1 MFNKPT
7 VFIDPSY
14 SDYYQDRLFDS
25 TNQQL
30 NRDDG
35 LSPFHRLHAALKDKK
50 ICLHTADFLLKGE
63 VVSPVNNYYSLGLL
77 NNYMRLVGDS
87 RVKLCGFLIME
98 PPVVAPHL
106 YKALPTLTRHF
117 ERVYVHNIDGDG
129 YSLKDVDKSKLRKFY
144 WPQPFKDV
152 LYAYWEKKSR
162 LNRIVV
168 INGNHIPRSLKGQ
181 LYSKRIHA
189 MVNLAKLGIVDLYG
203 RGWNKWWSHRSMWP
217 PYWFNYKTLMSIYK
231 GACVSKYEVL
241 SNYRFSLCFENM
253 EMSGYVTEKIFDCF
267 YTGTIPIYLG
277 AKDITSLI
285 PAGAF
290 IDMRK
295 FNSWDEILDFTM
307 AMSESD
313 VSNMR
318 QIGRDFIK
326 SPAALKYY
334 NSLLSIFDECN
345 LE

>member
-1 MFNKPT
+1 
-7 VFIDPSY
+7 
-14 SDYYQDRLFDS
+14 
-25 TNQQL
+25 
-30 NRDDG
+30 
-35 LSPFHRLHAALKDKK
+35 
-50 ICLHTADFLLKGE
+50 
-63 VVSPVNNYYSLGLL
+63 
-77 NNYMRLVGDS
+77 
-87 RVKLCGFLIME
+87 
-98 PPVVAPHL
+98 
-106 YKALPTLTRHF
+106 
-117 ERVYVHNIDGDG
+117 
-129 YSLKDVDKSKLRKFY
+129 
-144 WPQPFKDV
+144 
-152 LYAYWEKKSR
+152 
-162 LNRIVV
+162 
-168 INGNHIPRSLKGQ
+168 
-181 LYSKRIHA
+181 
-189 MVNLAKLGIVDLYG
+189 
-203 RGWNKWWSHRSMWP
+203 
-217 PYWFNYKTLMSIYK
+217 MSIYK

-307 AMSESD
+307 AMSDSD